1 MRMSW
6 NTLSLSLV
14 AAGVFSVGIEA
25 QGPLDALVERGQE
38 VYSDDVG
45 CWVCH
50 GETAEG
56 LLGPSL
62 RFGPTPANIADEIR
76 NNPVMG
82 VIAAE
87 LDPSDEDL
95 VAVSMYLRML
105 ADLPLDG
112 DLPGQWRAE
121 LTELR
126 RARLA
131 GPRVAVMSPDG
142 RFAKTERDL
151 AVEAIESFDSVLT
164 GWERRAKTGSL
175 RTDYDAEVVASWE
188 PGEPKFEPHP
198 NRTYFYESTG
208 VNAKP
213 AVMYAGY
220 TAPESNQVVVGDAAT
235 KEIVASGM
243 LPAALRGGVHTTVM
257 SPDGRYV
264 YIVGPR
270 APRPDGT
277 PDPGGATTM
286 IKVDAVT
293 LQPIK
298 QITIGARLHHGQLFQ
313 DRYLLLDMFGRD
325 PGGLALMLY
334 DPETDTV
341 VGGVTDVDLGGFAYT
356 AWTDDEFIYA
366 LMEPAGYAPG
376 RGSGMRSATSLY
388 RGTMVALRPFWVAK
402 IDPDTWEVLKEYP
415 LPGYRGNWAV
425 IDASKEHLYVSM
437 SGSSNVTKINVE
449 TGAIVWTAGAGPG
462 PYGMSL
468 TADESEIWVGS
479 KGENMGE
486 FGRTISVLDA
496 ETGQPRAT
504 LFAAY
509 EMDHVLLSPS
519 GTEMWATSNGEGQIL
534 VYDAE
539 SREQTHTIEM
549 PGNGDPHGLV
559 WVHYDAE
566 GQPRVVGD
574 QGGHHGG
581 VNPATGAALSY

>member
-1 MRMSW
+1 MRMSLRS
-6 NTLSLSLV
+6 LSLSLV
-14 AAGVFSVGIEA
+14 VVAFFSGGAEA
-25 QGPLDALVERGQE
+25 QVSVDALVERGQE
-38 VYSDDVG
+38 VYRADVG

-82 VIAAE
+82 VVAAE

-95 VAVSMYLRML
+95 VAVSMYLRTL
-105 ADLPLDG
+105 AELSLDADLPA
-112 DLPGQWRAE
+112 QWRAE
-121 LTELR
+121 LTES
-126 RARLA
+126 RARQVD
-131 GPRVAVMSPDG
+131 PRVFV
-142 RFAKTERDL
+142 KTERDL
-151 AVEAIESFDSVLT
+151 AVEAIESFGSVLT
-164 GWERRAKTGSL
+164 GWERRAKAGSL
-175 RTDYDAEVVASWE
+175 LTGYDAKVVASWD
-188 PGEPKFEPHP
+188 PGEPKFEPQP
-198 NRTYFYESTG
+198 NRTYFYESVG

-213 AVMYAGY
+213 AVMYQGY

-235 KEIVASGM
+235 KEVIASGM
-243 LPAALRGGVHTTVM
+243 LPAELRGGVHTTVM
-257 SPDGRYV
+257 SPDGRFV
-264 YIVGPR
+264 YIIGPR

-286 IKVDAVT
+286 IKVDALT
-293 LQPIK
+293 LQPTK

-313 DRYLLLDMFGRD
+313 NRYLLLDMFGRD
-325 PGGLALMLY
+325 PDGLAVMLY

-341 VGGVTDVDLGGFAYT
+341 VGGATDVDLGGFVYT
-356 AWTDDEFIYA
+356 VWTDDDFIYA

-376 RGSGMRSATSLY
+376 RGSGVRGANRLHA
-388 RGTMVALRPFWVAK
+388 GTMVALRPFWVAK
-402 IDPDTWEVLKEYP
+402 IDPNTWEVVKEYP

-425 IDASKEHLYVSM
+425 IDASKEHIYVSM
-437 SGSSNVTKINVE
+437 SGSSNVTKMNIE
-449 TGAIVWTAGAGPG
+449 TGAVVWTAGAGPG

-468 TADESEIWVGS
+468 TADESEIWIGS

-496 ETGQPRAT
+496 ETGRPRAT

-519 GTEMWATSNGEGQIL
+519 GTEMWATSNAEGQIL
-534 VYDAE
+534 VYDAA

-559 WVHYDAE
+559 WVHYDAQGE
-566 GQPRVVGD
+566 PRVVGD
-574 QGGHHGG
+574 QGGHQGG
-581 VNPATGAALSY
+581 VNPATGSALSY

>member
-1 MRMSW
+1 MKMSW
-6 NTLSLSLV
+6 NALSLSLV
-14 AAGVFSVGIEA
+14 AVGVFSVGIEA
-25 QGPLDALVERGQE
+25 QSPLDALVERGQE

-76 NNPVMG
+76 SNPVMG
-82 VIAAE
+82 VVAAE

-95 VAVSMYLRML
+95 VAVSMYLRTL
-105 ADLPLDG
+105 ANLPLDD

-121 LTELR
+121 LTEA

-131 GPRVAVMSPDG
+131 DPRVFV
-142 RFAKTERDL
+142 KTERDL
-151 AVEAIESFDSVLT
+151 AVEAIESFGSVLT
-164 GWERRAKTGSL
+164 GWERRAKTGSVL
-175 RTDYDAEVVASWE
+175 TGYDARVVATWD
-188 PGEPKFEPHP
+188 PGEPKFEPRP
-198 NRTYFYESTG
+198 NRTYFYESVG

-213 AVMYAGY
+213 AVMYQGY

-235 KEIVASGM
+235 KEVITSGA
-243 LPAALRGGVHTTVM
+243 LPAELRGGVHTTVL

-270 APRPDGT
+270 APRADGT

-293 LQPIK
+293 LQPTK

-325 PGGLALMLY
+325 PDGLAFMLY

-341 VGGVTDVDLGGFAYT
+341 VGGATDVDLGGFAYT
-356 AWTDDEFIYA
+356 VWTDDEFIYA

-376 RGSGMRSATSLY
+376 RGSGVRSGNALHG
-388 RGTMVALRPFWVAK
+388 GTMVALRPFWVAK
-402 IDPDTWEVLKEYP
+402 IDPNSWEVVKEYP
-415 LPGYRGNWAV
+415 LPGYRGNWGV

-437 SGSSNVTKINVE
+437 SGSSNVTKINIE
-449 TGAIVWTAGAGPG
+449 TGAIAWTGGAGPG

-468 TADESEIWVGS
+468 TADESEIWIGS

-496 ETGQPRAT
+496 ETGRPLAT

-509 EMDHVLLSPS
+509 EMDHVLLSPN
-519 GTEMWATSNGEGQIL
+519 GREMWATSNAEGLIL

-581 VNPATGAALSY
+581 VNPAAGTALSY

>member
-6 NTLSLSLV
+6 RSLSLSLV
-14 AAGVFSVGIEA
+14 VVAFFSGGAEA
-25 QGPLDALVERGQE
+25 QVSVDALVERGQE
-38 VYSDDVG
+38 VYRADVG

-50 GETAEG
+50 GETGEG

-62 RFGPTPANIADEIR
+62 RFAPTPANIADEIR

-82 VIAAE
+82 VVAAE

-95 VAVSMYLRML
+95 VAVSMYLRTL

-121 LTELR
+121 LTEARAR
-126 RARLA
+126 RAD
-131 GPRVAVMSPDG
+131 PRVFV
-142 RFAKTERDL
+142 KTERDL
-151 AVEAIESFDSVLT
+151 AVEAIESFGSVLT
-164 GWERRAKTGSL
+164 GWERRAKAGSL
-175 RTDYDAEVVASWE
+175 LTAYEAEVVETWE
-188 PGEPKFEPHP
+188 PGEPRFEPQP
-198 NRTYFYESTG
+198 NRTYFYESVG

-213 AVMYAGY
+213 AVMYQGY
-220 TAPESNQVVVGDAAT
+220 TAPASNQVVVGDAAT
-235 KEIVASGM
+235 KEVIASGM
-243 LPAALRGGVHTTVM
+243 LPADLRGGVHTTVM

-264 YIVGPR
+264 YIIGPR

-286 IKVDAVT
+286 IKVDALT
-293 LQPIK
+293 LQPTK

-325 PGGLALMLY
+325 PDGLALMLY

-341 VGGVTDVDLGGFAYT
+341 VGGATDVDLGGFAYT
-356 AWTDDEFIYA
+356 VWTDDEFIYA

-376 RGSGMRSATSLY
+376 RGSGVRSANRLHG
-388 RGTMVALRPFWVAK
+388 GTMVALRPFWIAK
-402 IDPDTWEVLKEYP
+402 IDPTNWEVVKEYP

-425 IDASKEHLYVSM
+425 IDASKEHIYVSM
-437 SGSSNVTKINVE
+437 SGSSNVTKINIE

-468 TADESEIWVGS
+468 TADESEIWIGS

-496 ETGQPRAT
+496 ETGRPRAT

-509 EMDHVLLSPS
+509 EMDHVLLSPN
-519 GTEMWATSNGEGQIL
+519 GTEMWATSNAEGLIL